1 MDKLALMS
9 GALFLAAD
17 IFAVTSLAMPDWIT
31 TEVGGSTRLGLL
43 QSCLTVYNRPSVC
56 YTPDLSTEWWIT
68 LISILSGCG
77 CITTTLVL
85 LLASLWGGATALYA
99 KWVGF
104 AAVIFFC
111 IAAVMFPVGFANQE
125 IGGAPYQLPNS
136 YQVGIS
142 YIFFVMALW
151 TTVISE
157 LFASKICLPHF

>member
-1 MDKLALMS
+1 MDKLTIIS

-17 IFAVTSLAMPDWIT
+17 IFAVASLAMPDWII
-31 TEVGGSTRLGLL
+31 TEVGGDTRLGLM
-43 QSCLTVYNRPSVC
+43 QTCLTLHKRPSTC
-56 YTPDLSTEWWIT
+56 YTPTLRPEWLIT
-68 LISILSGCG
+68 LICVFCG
-77 CITTTLVL
+77 CICVTTTVVL
-85 LLASLWGGATALYA
+85 ILTSIWDRTVTPYA

-104 AAVIFFC
+104 VAVIFFC
-111 IAAVMFPVGFANQE
+111 LAAVIFPIGFSQEE

-157 LFASKICLPHF
+157 LFASKVCLPHF